1 MNWLG
6 NTNLKPYVFI
16 LISLL
21 IVIGIILFV
30 SRQPLADYFSYGTD
44 IDENNFNNTDL
55 YSSDESTE
63 YETYEELT
71 TESPVEMSYYII
83 VNKSDN
89 MVSIWNAVNGSV
101 DSIAALFYSSVNSEL
116 ETGTYYINKKDTWNM
131 LDNRFYVQY
140 SSRTSSVVLFHSP
153 AYSIQRSGYLITET
167 YKAIGSSNDNVPG
180 ITLTVGDAKWIYENC
195 PDNTVV
201 EVCDKSDMDYG
212 ITAEKPME
220 IPNGIRWDPTDP
232 NRDNK
237 WVTKEI
243 DFVRGV
249 TDKVITVGSSIDP
262 WDGVYARTV
271 DNENV
276 TSKLTI
282 INNVDV
288 NTPGTYT
295 IEYILADFT
304 GQVIRQYSNV
314 TVTE

>member
-16 LISLL
+16 LVSLL
-21 IVIGIILFV
+21 FVIGIILFV

-44 IDENNFNNTDL
+44 MDKNSFDNTDL
-55 YSSDESTE
+55 YSSDASTE
-63 YETYEELT
+63 DEPTEELT
-71 TESPVEMSYYII
+71 TEAPVEMSYYIM

-89 MVSIWNAVNGSV
+89 MVSVWNAVNGTV
-101 DSIAALFYSSVNSEL
+101 DSIAALFYASVNSGL
-116 ETGTYYINKKDTWNM
+116 ETGTYYITEKNTWNI
-131 LDNRFYVQY
+131 LNNRIYVQY
-140 SSRTSSVVLFHSP
+140 SSKSSSVALFHSS
-153 AYSIQRSGYLITET
+153 AYAIQRCGYLITDT

-201 EVCDKSDMDYG
+201 EVCDKPDMDYG
-212 ITAEKPME
+212 MTADKPME
-220 IPNGIRWDPTDP
+220 IPDGIRWDPTDP
-232 NRDNK
+232 NKDNK

-243 DFVRGV
+243 AYVRGI
-249 TDKVITVGSSIDP
+249 TDKVITAGTSIDP

-271 DNENV
+271 DNDNI
-276 TSKLTI
+276 TKKLTI
-282 INNVDV
+282 INNVDI